1 MEVKTHE
8 CTYKQRDYSHLES
21 QDLAGWAHLTHAH
34 TMTWQVSTPALSG
47 RTHLTRTCTCYTN
60 THTHRKTL
68 IHVHT
73 FLWGWG
79 VLSIYPMTPSAV
91 WLLLY
96 CIIFRKCTSLYVL
109 LPPGFSENTLKM
121 ERSVVKG
128 STQYLCTSAF
138 NWKVIL
144 ATTLL
149 LNFLICCLFFLSNLL
164 FYFQATYQVVR
175 EQEAIVLRMFEWLAP
190 LRNTNKSGLLR
201 FARND
206 TVEIFTRLR
215 IAIWVGKNCMITV

>member
-1 MEVKTHE
+1 MYLSVRPT
-8 CTYKQRDYSHLES
+8 T
-21 QDLAGWAHLTHAH
+21 
-34 TMTWQVSTPALSG
+34 TWV
-47 RTHLTRTCTCYTN
+47 Y
-60 THTHRKTL
+60 
-68 IHVHT
+68 
-73 FLWGWG
+73 
-79 VLSIYPMTPSAV
+79 
-91 WLLLY
+91 
-96 CIIFRKCTSLYVL
+96 
-109 LPPGFSENTLKM
+109 TLKM

-175 EQEAIVLRMFEWLAP
+175 KQEAIVLRMFEWLAP

-201 FARND
+201 FTWND

-215 IAIWVGKNCMITV
+215 IAIWVGKNCMITVQDKGGSSGMWNSIGDVWILRHIYWDMSQV